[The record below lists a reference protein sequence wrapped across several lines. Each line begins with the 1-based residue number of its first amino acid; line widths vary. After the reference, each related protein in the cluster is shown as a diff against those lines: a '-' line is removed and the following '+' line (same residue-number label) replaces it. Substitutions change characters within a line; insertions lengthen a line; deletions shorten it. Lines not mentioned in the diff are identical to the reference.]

1 MENKIMYKVLI
12 VTVFILLMVVGIY
25 IGMSIFDN
33 KEQKNIVASNTEEVE
48 VYEENE
54 QSGVDEEKVM
64 DVYINYTDVY
74 PACGHSI
81 ESKEHEE
88 NMKMSDVK
96 KSVESKDT
104 GYRLIGEED
113 GVLIYQKVHTGKCRN
128 HFKVLLENNLVVIY
142 RMGENSEFELY
153 QETEIT
159 YEMLREGIANQLEE
173 GIEVD
178 DLEELLLLLEDI
190 GS

>member
-1 MENKIMYKVLI
+1 MYKVLM
-12 VTVFILLMVVGIY
+12 VTVFILLLVVGIY
-25 IGMSIFDN
+25 IGMSVFDD

-48 VYEENE
+48 VYDENE

-74 PACGHSI
+74 PECGHSI

-96 KSVESKDT
+96 KSVEAKDI

-128 HFKVLLENNLVVIY
+128 HFKVVLENNIVVVY
-142 RMGENSEFELY
+142 RMGETAEYEPY

-159 YEMLREGIANQLEE
+159 SEMLREGISTQLEE

>member
-1 MENKIMYKVLI
+1 MENRIMYKVLM
-12 VTVFILLMVVGIY
+12 VTVFILLLVVGIY
-25 IGMSIFDN
+25 IGMSVFDD

-48 VYEENE
+48 VYDENE

-74 PACGHSI
+74 PECGHSI

-96 KSVESKDT
+96 KSVETKDI

-128 HFKVLLENNLVVIY
+128 HFKVVLENNIVVVY
-142 RMGENSEFELY
+142 RIGETAEYEPY

-159 YEMLREGIANQLEE
+159 SEMLREGISTQLEE